1 MKFRCTDRKKPTCAL
16 LKTPQTANCKLKAL
30 KAHFLN
36 QLLTGNEALQS
47 EQFLLFT

>member
-1 MKFRCTDRKKPTCAL
+1 MHRQKETHLCFIKN
-16 LKTPQTANCKLKAL
+16 TPNCKQVFKLKAL